1 MHLSFSSFALTC
13 VCDLKRDGRFSTASL
28 YSNSIRSLCEYLG
41 RDSVGFGEITPRLL
55 KSYEQYL
62 LRGRHKLNTI
72 STYMRMLRAIYNKA
86 VDAGH
91 TKYIHHLFHKVYTG
105 IDRSHKK
112 ALELPPLRI
121 LLHGGVRSHVLQKI
135 QQTACVMYQ
144 LCGMPYV
151 DLQQLSMDSITDG
164 SLSYCR
170 RKTGTCVSV
179 PVKRDTLRT
188 LRALGLGN
196 ADMNTESGYHCYQ
209 SSLRKFNAGLSRLAK
224 KLGIKGHVS
233 SYTLRHSWATTALH
247 SHVPVEL
254 ISSALGHSDIRTTQ
268 IYLKGFNVGEI
279 EKANRKILR
288 YMDGR

>member
-1 MHLSFSSFALTC
+1 M
-13 VCDLKRDGRFSTASL
+13 
-28 YSNSIRSLCEYLG
+28 CEYLG

-62 LRGRHKLNTI
+62 IRGRHKLNTI

-112 ALELPPLRI
+112 ALEMPQLRV
-121 LLHGGVRSHVLQKI
+121 LLNGVVRSRVLNKV
-135 QQTACVMYQ
+135 QQTACVMYK

-151 DLQQLSMDSITDG
+151 DLQQISMDSITDG
-164 SLSYCR
+164 ALSYCR
-170 RKTGTCVSV
+170 RKTGTSVNV
-179 PVKRDTLRT
+179 PVNGDILRT
-188 LRALGLGN
+188 LRDLDLGN
-196 ADMNTESGYHCYQ
+196 SDMNTESGYRRYQ
-209 SSLRKFNAGLSRLAK
+209 SLLRKFNAGLSRLAR